1 MSHIEFMKF
10 CQNHWSLTCTP
21 TYPLCGNPDY
31 TVELGNT
38 ERWGRGGGGE
48 GNKEQKSLKVLQ
60 PVSTLLLKFLMILEF
75 VFNLKRLNFN
85 SMF

>member
-1 MSHIEFMKF
+1 M
-10 CQNHWSLTCTP
+10 
-21 TYPLCGNPDY
+21 GA
-31 TVELGNT
+31 
-38 ERWGRGGGGE
+38 GGGGE

-85 SMF
+85 FMFSFLCYCVNFMRLRPVQKVFAEFLKKKVAQENLHFEC